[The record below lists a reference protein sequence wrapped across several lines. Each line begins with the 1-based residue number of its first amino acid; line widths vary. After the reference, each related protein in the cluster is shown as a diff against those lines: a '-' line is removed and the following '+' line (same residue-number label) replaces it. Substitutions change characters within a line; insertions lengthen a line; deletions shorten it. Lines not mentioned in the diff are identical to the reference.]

1 MGNVL
6 GVSDFSELCG
16 NDGEFMLAARHWT
29 GGLRLIM
36 GDESLFITMK
46 DGQPCAGDPGDA
58 EGVLTLK
65 GPDYIWKGLLAA
77 VPPRFL
83 NDIQPA
89 KVFGLEVTADDVL
102 IGQYYA
108 AVMRAIEL
116 LRPES
121 PRTSLPANEPKK
133 TGVMDAVVGRYI
145 HLDILGQDY
154 RVYFEEVGQGIP
166 LLLQHTAG
174 CHGTQWRHL
183 MENTDIT
190 DHFRLIAYDLPF
202 HGKSI
207 PPVGPKWWAEE
218 YKLTADF
225 VRAMPIEL
233 SKALELDKPVFM
245 GCSVGGVLALDLARY
260 HPEEFRA
267 VISLEGALSIDQPI
281 DELATLWHPKVSN
294 EFKARAMNGL
304 MSPTSPEAY
313 RKETSMLYAAGWPAL
328 FLGDLN
334 YYITEFDLRKEAKNI
349 DTSNIDVHILS
360 GEYDCSGTMELG
372 KQAHKAIEGSTWTG
386 MDDVGHFPMSENP
399 EKFLEY
405 LMPVLEKI
413 KG

>member
-1 MGNVL
+1 MENVL
-6 GVSDFSELCG
+6 GVSDVATLCR

-36 GDESLFITMK
+36 GDESLFITVK
-46 DGQPCAGDPGDA
+46 NGQPAAGDPGDA
-58 EGVLTLK
+58 EGVITLK
-65 GPDYIWKGLLAA
+65 GADFLWKALLAA

-89 KVFGLEVTADDVL
+89 KVMGLEVIADDVL
-102 IGQYYA
+102 LAQYYA
-108 AVMRAIEL
+108 AVMRVIEL
-116 LRPES
+116 LRPAS
-121 PRTSLPANEPKK
+121 PKTSLPANEPKK
-133 TGVMDAVVGRYI
+133 TGQMDAVVGRYI

-267 VISLEGALSIDQPI
+267 VISLEGALSIDQDI
-281 DELATLWHPKVSN
+281 EELATLWHPQVSN

-313 RKETSMLYAAGWPAL
+313 RKETSMLYSAGWPAL

-334 YYITEFDLRKEAKNI
+334 YYITEFNLKKEAKNI
-349 DTSNIDVHILS
+349 DTSKIDVHILS
-360 GEYDCSGTMELG
+360 GEYDYSGSMELG
-372 KQAHKAIEGSTWTG
+372 KQAHKTIEGSTWAA

-405 LMPVLEKI
+405 LMPVLEQI
-413 KG
+413 KN